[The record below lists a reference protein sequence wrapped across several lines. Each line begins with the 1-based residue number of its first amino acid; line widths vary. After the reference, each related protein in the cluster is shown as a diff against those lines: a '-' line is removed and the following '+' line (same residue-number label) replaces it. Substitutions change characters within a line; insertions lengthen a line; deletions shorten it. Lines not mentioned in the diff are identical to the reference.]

1 MKAIL
6 SSLVLACGISISG
19 VSIFWTSMA
28 WAETTGVEAAEA
40 EAATDKTAEPNAEQR
55 YTLDFNQV
63 EIPEFVHSVGRI
75 THKRFIIDPRVR
87 GQITL
92 KSQRRLTAEELY
104 RVFQNTLQVN
114 GFATVALPDGSLK
127 VVPDQ
132 IARTQPLPV
141 GDQAHNQGQVIA
153 TRVIETRYLEAGQL
167 AALLQ
172 PLVDTRVGTLTPYPD
187 SHLLI
192 MTDWQ
197 DNLDRLSRLAQ
208 LIDRHREPQVDILPL
223 AHANAKN
230 MTETLT
236 QLLSRQGRFN
246 VQLVADERTNTLVV
260 LGSDNGRARVKS
272 LVTALD
278 TPQRQDTNT
287 RVIYLSHA
295 DASEVLDVLHNLQ
308 SGDNSDASLGASI
321 SSGAARNSDDP
332 QDTAPATSSGF
343 QRDGVS
349 LAVHPGTNALILT
362 GPGADLDRYQSIIK
376 QLDIRRA
383 QVAVE
388 AIIAEISESR
398 ARQLGVQ
405 WLFADTS
412 GKGTIPVGGINMP
425 TSGQPGIA
433 QIAAA
438 AANKDNSALGSLL
451 GKLNGLTA
459 GVGRISDSGISFAM
473 LLNALRSDTETN
485 LLSTPS
491 LTTLDNA
498 EAHILVG
505 QEVPFVTG
513 STTVNNANPYQT
525 IERQNVGV
533 SLNIKPTISADNT
546 IRMEITQEVS
556 SIADNVTASD
566 VVTNKREIETT
577 VLAQDGGIIVLGG
590 LMSDNSSRAQQ
601 KVPILGDIP
610 LIGSLF
616 RYTDNSR
623 DKQNLMVFIRAR
635 VLRDAESLDQ
645 ATGEKYRYMRAQ
657 QLLSGIEGSY
667 VLPEWSAQQS
677 VDWQSLYPNARQ
689 RLGSLAP

>member
-6 SSLVLACGISISG
+6 KLLLFACLMSTTWGSLV
-19 VSIFWTSMA
+19 
-28 WAETTGVEAAEA
+28 WAEVSVNDTS
-40 EAATDKTAEPNAEQR
+40 ATRQEQR

-63 EIPEFVHSVGRI
+63 EIAEFVRSVGRI
-75 THKRFIIDPRVR
+75 TDKQFILDPRVR
-87 GQITL
+87 GQVTL
-92 KSQRRLTAEELY
+92 KSQRRLSADELY

-114 GFATVALPDGSLK
+114 GFATVSLPDGTLK

-132 IARTQPLPV
+132 VARTQPLPV
-141 GDQAHNQGQVIA
+141 GDEAKGQGQVIA
-153 TRVIETRYLEAGQL
+153 TRVIETRYLDAGQL
-167 AALLQ
+167 AALLK
-172 PLVDTRVGTLTPYPD
+172 PLVDARVGTLNPYPD
-187 SHLLI
+187 SHLLV

-197 DNLDRLSRLAQ
+197 DNLDRLSRLAH
-208 LIDRHREPQVDILPL
+208 LIDRHREPEVDILPL
-223 AHANAKN
+223 AHANAKHL
-230 MTETLT
+230 TETLSS
-236 QLLSRQGRFN
+236 LLSRQGRLN
-246 VQLVADERTNTLVV
+246 IQLVADERTNTLVV
-260 LGSDNGRARVKS
+260 LGSDSGRERVRS
-272 LVTALD
+272 LVAALD

-295 DASEVLDVLHNLQ
+295 DASEVLEVLRNLQ
-308 SGDNSDASLGASI
+308 EGDTGGSSLGTATVSASSDSE
-321 SSGAARNSDDP
+321 SSGATGS
-332 QDTAPATSSGF
+332 TGF
-343 QRDGVS
+343 QSDGVS

-362 GPGADLDRYQSIIK
+362 GPGADLDRYQGIIE

-412 GKGTIPVGGINMP
+412 GEGVIPVGGVNMP

-438 AANKDNSALGSLL
+438 AATDDTSALGNLL
-451 GKLNGLTA
+451 GNLNGLTA

-473 LLNALRSDTETN
+473 LLNAMRSDTETN

-601 KVPILGDIP
+601 KVPLLGDIP
-610 LIGSLF
+610 LIGGLF
-616 RYTDNSR
+616 RYSDNSR
-623 DKQNLMVFIRAR
+623 EKQNLMVFIRAR
-635 VLRDAESLDQ
+635 VLRDAESLNQ

-667 VLPEWSAQQS
+667 VLPEWSAQQAI
-677 VDWQSLYPNARQ
+677 DWQALYPSARQ

>member
-1 MKAIL
+1 MKAFL
-6 SSLVLACGISISG
+6 PTLVLAYWLSMAG
-19 VSIFWTSMA
+19 VSIA
-28 WAETTGVEAAEA
+28 WAEPSVNDAPPSGT
-40 EAATDKTAEPNAEQR
+40 EQR

-63 EIPEFVHSVGRI
+63 EIAEFVQSVGRI

-92 KSQRRLTAEELY
+92 KSQRRLSAQELY

-114 GFATVALPDGSLK
+114 GFATVSLADGTLK

-141 GDQAHNQGQVIA
+141 GDEAHGQGQVIA
-153 TRVIETRYLEAGQL
+153 TRVIETRYLDAGQL
-167 AALLQ
+167 ATLLQ
-172 PLVDTRVGTLTPYPD
+172 PLVDTRIGTLTPYPD
-187 SHLLI
+187 SHLLV

-208 LIDRHREPQVDILPL
+208 LIDRHREPEVDILPL

-230 MTETLT
+230 LTETLT
-236 QLLSRQGRFN
+236 QLLSRQGRLQ
-246 VQLVADERTNTLVV
+246 VQLVADERTNTLIV
-260 LGSDNGRARVKS
+260 LGSDSGRDRVKS

-295 DASEVLDVLHNLQ
+295 DASEVLEVLRHLQ
-308 SGDNSDASLGASI
+308 EGHDNTSSLGRRVAQSAASDTEG
-321 SSGAARNSDDP
+321 SSGPS
-332 QDTAPATSSGF
+332 ATGTTGF
-343 QRDGVS
+343 QSDHIS

-362 GPGADLDRYQSIIK
+362 GPGADLDRYQNIIK

-412 GKGTIPVGGINMP
+412 GKGTIPVGGVNMP

-438 AANKDNSALGSLL
+438 AASKDNSALGSLL
-451 GKLNGLTA
+451 GKLSGLTA

-601 KVPILGDIP
+601 KVPLLGDLP
-610 LIGSLF
+610 LIGGLF
-616 RYTDNSR
+616 RYSDNSR

-657 QLLSGIEGSY
+657 QLLSGIDGSY
-667 VLPEWSAQQS
+667 VLPEWAAQQA
-677 VDWQSLYPNARQ
+677 VNWQSLYPDARQ
-689 RLGSLAP
+689 RLGGLAP